1 MVDIFAE
8 TGDILRTAASKIVMR
23 HYTSLAPQDIAMKA
37 PHEPVTIADNEAE
50 ALISSELVR
59 LRPDARVIGE
69 EAAADNPALL
79 QRLAEG
85 VVWVVDP
92 IDGTANYAAGKPPFA
107 MMIALLEKG
116 ELVGSWILD
125 PLKDRLAVAQRGAG
139 AWLDGVRLRCDTAMP
154 ERDDLTGIVSQAFQP
169 RDKQFIVDRLRR
181 SVATVVPT
189 ARCAGHEYPLVATGT
204 RHFALYW
211 RTLIW
216 DHAPGVLLLTEA
228 GGSATYLDRT
238 PYDPCRFETGL
249 LLCHNASIA
258 RSLLDLVAM
267 EGPPP
272 IDHDIAG
279 GLVSH

>member
-1 MVDIFAE
+1 
-8 TGDILRTAASKIVMR
+8 MR
-23 HYTSLAPQDIAMKA
+23 HSPSLAPQDIVMKG
-37 PHEPVTIADNEAE
+37 PNDPVTIADHEAE
-50 ALISSELVR
+50 ALISSELMR

-69 EAAADNPALL
+69 EAATANPALL
-79 QRLAEG
+79 QQLAEDA
-85 VVWVVDP
+85 VWVVDP

-125 PLKDRLAVAQRGAG
+125 PLTDRLAVAQRGAG
-139 AWLDGVRLRCDTAMP
+139 AWLDGVRLRCDPAMP
-154 ERDDLTGIVSQAFQP
+154 EHDDLTGIVSQAFQP
-169 RDKQFIVDRLRR
+169 VDKQFIVDRLLR
-181 SVATVVPT
+181 SVGTVVPT
-189 ARCAGHEYPLVATGT
+189 ARCAGHEYPLVATGA

-258 RSLLDLVAM
+258 RSLLDLVAVD
-267 EGPPP
+267 GAPTN
-272 IDHDIAG
+272 
-279 GLVSH
+279 